1 MMGHQPDERGT
12 WASAGRQER
21 PDEGARP
28 AVGATSATWS
38 ELGADEAP
46 GSLWMQGRAS
56 EFLLRTTGKPS
67 CGFR

>member
-1 MMGHQPDERGT
+1 MRGGT

-21 PDEGARP
+21 LDEGARP

-56 EFLLRTTGKPS
+56 GISPKDHRKTKLWF
-67 CGFR
+67 